1 MESGAMPR
9 RASPSSR
16 SAGKAVTFA
25 TVRRMALQFPGVEE
39 GTSYG
44 TPALRVK
51 GKFLA
56 RLKEDGGTLVV
67 RIDQDEREVWMKAN
81 PETFFI
87 TDHYRG
93 WPAMLVRLSSVDR
106 GALRKLLEIAWRWSA
121 PKRLIAE
128 RDGRAR

>member
-1 MESGAMPR
+1 MPPRAPCR
-9 RASPSSR
+9 RLSK
-16 SAGKAVTFA
+16 GVTFA
-25 TVRRMALQFPGVEE
+25 TVTRMALQLPGVEA

-44 TPALRVK
+44 TPAFRVK

-67 RIDQDEREVWMKAN
+67 RIDQDDREAWMAADR
-81 PETFFI
+81 ETFFI

-106 GALRKLLEIAWRWSA
+106 GELRKLLEIAWRYGA

-128 RDGRAR
+128 RDGAK

>member
-1 MESGAMPR
+1 MRRRSPR
-9 RASPSSR
+9 PAT
-16 SAGKAVTFA
+16 AAVTFA

-39 GTSYG
+39 GSSYG
-44 TPALRVK
+44 TPAFRVK

-67 RIDQDEREVWMKAN
+67 RIDQDEREAWMAAD

-87 TDHYRG
+87 TNHYRG

-106 GALRKLLEIAWRWSA
+106 GELRKLLELAWRRSA

-128 RDGRAR
+128 RDGVRG

>member
-1 MESGAMPR
+1 VRSRRSPR
-9 RASPSSR
+9 P
-16 SAGKAVTFA
+16 AGSAVTFA

-39 GTSYG
+39 GSSYG
-44 TPALRVK
+44 TPAFRVK

-56 RLKEDGGTLVV
+56 RLKEDGCTLVV
-67 RIDQDEREVWMKAN
+67 RIDQDEREAWMAAD

-87 TDHYRG
+87 TNHYRG

-106 GALRKLLEIAWRWSA
+106 GELRKLLELAWRRSA

-128 RDGRAR
+128 RDGSKR

>member
-1 MESGAMPR
+1 
-9 RASPSSR
+9 
-16 SAGKAVTFA
+16 
-25 TVRRMALQFPGVEE
+25 MALRLPGVEA

-44 TPALRVK
+44 TPAFRVK

-67 RIDQDEREVWMKAN
+67 RIEQDDREAWMAAD

-87 TDHYRG
+87 TDHYGG

-106 GALRKLLEIAWRWSA
+106 GELQKLLELAWRYAA

-128 RDGRAR
+128 RDRVAFSTSPRQ

>member
-1 MESGAMPR
+1 MPPRAR
-9 RASPSSR
+9 RRR
-16 SAGKAVTFA
+16 SAKGVTFA
-25 TVRRMALQFPGVEE
+25 TAAEMALRLPGVEA

-44 TPALRVK
+44 TPAFRVK

-67 RIDQDEREVWMKAN
+67 RIDQDDREAWMAAD

-106 GALRKLLEIAWRWSA
+106 GELRKLLEIAWRYAA

-128 RDGRAR
+128 RDGVKS

>member
-1 MESGAMPR
+1 
-9 RASPSSR
+9 
-16 SAGKAVTFA
+16 VTFA

-39 GTSYG
+39 GSSYG

-67 RIDQDEREVWMKAN
+67 RIDQDEREAWMAAD

-87 TDHYRG
+87 TNHYRG

-106 GALRKLLEIAWRWSA
+106 GELRKLLELAWRRSA

-128 RDGRAR
+128 RDGSKR